1 MAQARWAVWF
11 MGAVYLGGPR
21 SGSHARRTWL
31 APKTFVGALARAL
44 LRWPPIH
51 SNRHPETMVISSNAL
66 AYIAVINKYLALLA
80 AGDVRGIVSLFSPRG
95 MVNSPFLGVQPVGKF
110 FDLLKAATRR
120 SVLEDPEVFVS
131 GVGSRRASVYFTY
144 QWELA
149 DGSQVSFRCFDLFD
163 FDEQGLIEM
172 MTIVYDT
179 APIREAV
186 GDKYSVV
193 QSH

>member
-1 MAQARWAVWF
+1 
-11 MGAVYLGGPR
+11 
-21 SGSHARRTWL
+21 
-31 APKTFVGALARAL
+31 
-44 LRWPPIH
+44 
-51 SNRHPETMVISSNAL
+51 MVISSNAL

-80 AGDVRGIVSLFSPRG
+80 AGDVRGIVSLFSPQG
-95 MVNSPFLGVQPVGKF
+95 AVHSPFLGVQPAGKF

-120 SVLEDPEVFVS
+120 SVLEAPEVFVS

-179 APIREAV
+179 APIRESV

>member
-1 MAQARWAVWF
+1 MRAAHGCPQKLSLVLWC
-11 MGAVYLGGPR
+11 GR
-21 SGSHARRTWL
+21 SYDRLTYSNTSHE
-31 APKTFVGALARAL
+31 
-44 LRWPPIH
+44 I
-51 SNRHPETMVISSNAL
+51 MVISSNAL
-66 AYIAVINKYLALLA
+66 AYISVINNYLALLA
-80 AGDVRGIVSLFSPRG
+80 AGDVRGIVSLFSPQG
-95 MVNSPFLGVQPVGKF
+95 TVHSPFLGVQPAGKF

-120 SVLEDPEVFVS
+120 SVLEEPEVFVS
-131 GVGSRRASVYFTY
+131 GVGSRQASVYFTY

-179 APIREAV
+179 APIRESV